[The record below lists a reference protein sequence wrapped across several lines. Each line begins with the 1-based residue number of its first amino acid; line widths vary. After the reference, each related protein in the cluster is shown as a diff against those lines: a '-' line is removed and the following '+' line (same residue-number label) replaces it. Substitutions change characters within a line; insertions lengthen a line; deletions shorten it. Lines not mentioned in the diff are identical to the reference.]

1 MKLQKKSSET
11 NVSSKC
17 IEIKYIKI
25 KQRVKKGKHRINIIQ
40 AYSAASIR
48 PRSTAAV

>member
-25 KQRVKKGKHRINIIQ
+25 KQRVKKGKHRIIIIQ
-40 AYSAASIR
+40 AY
-48 PRSTAAV
+48 